1 MCSAL
6 TFSGRL
12 SARISESG
20 PLRAG
25 RLALDSW
32 EEPRSWLPRRLR
44 SGVTPLLQVL
54 RGPRLPRADRGGNEK
69 LLQASC
75 PSLGN

>member
-6 TFSGRL
+6 IFSGRH
-12 SARISESG
+12 SAGVSKSG

-32 EEPRSWLPRRLR
+32 EETTSQLPRRLR

-54 RGPRLPRADRGGNEK
+54 RGLRLPRADRGGNEK

-75 PSLGN
+75 SSLGN